1 MQHRLSLQQRFPFTV
16 NLLSLYVLWENVILS
31 NPVTLDSKSC
41 F

>member
-1 MQHRLSLQQRFPFTV
+1 MQHRISLQHRFPFTV
-16 NLLSLYVLWENVILS
+16 SLLSLYVLWKNVIIS